1 MIEGNREGIRMALMS
16 FVCGGSICGEWLPF
30 IALTGFEPS
39 PIILLGVP
47 SMILPERF
55 CRFLVSSV

>member
-1 MIEGNREGIRMALMS
+1 MALMS
-16 FVCGGSICGEWLPF
+16 FVCGGSMRGEWLPF
-30 IALTGFEPS
+30 IRLTGFEPS

-47 SMILPERF
+47 SMILAERF